1 MNGMAKIFVLIAWLA
16 WMLALQAAE
25 EPSAKPEIKVEAPA
39 AVDAPVDP
47 DDARLAEDADA
58 AEAAVAKPVSPE
70 LVRVYGWREDIEI
83 KGFPDKLQ
91 AKLDSGAL
99 TSSIHAEEKEF
110 FERDGKKWVRFLVKD
125 TRKDKTVSG
134 RLEAPLVRL
143 AKIKEPGG
151 QSVAREVV
159 LLSFRLG
166 DRKFRGEFTLNDR
179 GNMLSPV
186 LIGRSIIRDLGW
198 VDVSRTH
205 LAEQNILR

>member
-1 MNGMAKIFVLIAWLA
+1 MSASQVNAVEE
-16 WMLALQAAE
+16 QAAKLE
-25 EPSAKPEIKVEAPA
+25 GAPSQSVANDLA
-39 AVDAPVDP
+39 VDP
-47 DDARLAEDADA
+47 DDAQA
-58 AEAAVAKPVSPE
+58 AENAEAAKAAVAKPVSPE

-83 KGFPDKLQ
+83 KGFPGKLQ

-99 TSSIHAEEKEF
+99 TSSIHAEEKQF
-110 FERDGKKWVRFLVKD
+110 FERDGKRWVSFLVKD
-125 TRKDKTVSG
+125 NRKDKTTGG
-134 RLEAPLVRL
+134 RLEAPLVRI

-151 QSVAREVV
+151 VSVAREVV

-166 DRKFRGEFTLNDR
+166 DRKFRGEFTLNNR

-205 LAEQNILR
+205 LADQNILR